1 MNRIPPAW
9 LTLLPVYERRTW
21 LWWLVLG
28 VELAIFAF
36 LGWVLLQSLK

>member
-21 LWWLVLG
+21 LWWLALG
-28 VELAIFAF
+28 VELGIFAF
-36 LGWVLLQSLK
+36 LGWVCWKSLR